1 MSEHVSAL
9 VLDSMAAG
17 LPVEGEA
24 RAHVDACAQCSG
36 AVVARKAAS
45 VAFLERPEARRRLGL
60 LQSQVVVATERPA
73 MPWWVKVFAFAVPVA
88 VALVLVM
95 RLGSPGGGD
104 RVKGAAELVVLLDGG
119 AVTSVPVG
127 SAVTLAM
134 GGGGAAYAAVLSVD
148 ESGGVDIVWPVKGD
162 RSQRLEGGARE
173 KLAEFQVTPGS
184 LTLRA
189 FLSEESV
196 SLDELV
202 RAMPDGG
209 AAGTKT
215 VSTRLEVTP

>member
-1 MSEHVSAL
+1 MSEHVSPL
-9 VLDSMAAG
+9 VLDSVAAG
-17 LPVEGEA
+17 LPVEAEA
-24 RAHVDACAQCSG
+24 RAHVAECAQCAG

-45 VAFLERPEARRRLGL
+45 AAFLERPEARRRLGI
-60 LQSQVVVATERPA
+60 LQSQVVVAAERPA
-73 MPWWVKVFAFAVPVA
+73 MAWWVKVLAFAVPVA

-95 RLGSPGGGD
+95 RVGALGGGD
-104 RVKGAAELVVLLDGG
+104 RVKGAAELMVLLDGG

-189 FLSEESV
+189 FLSDESM
-196 SLDELV
+196 SLDALL

-209 AAGTKT
+209 AVGTRT
-215 VSTRLEVTP
+215 VSMRLEVTP